1 MRLATLDKEQP
12 TEELKKE
19 VEAFVRKREKPAGG
33 FAATPRLPP
42 TVEDT
47 YFAIRTLE
55 ILAALTPETE
65 ARTLVFLK
73 NISEVP
79 NQPLVF
85 YRWLW
90 LLTHLKAL
98 PADLEPFFALYQ
110 KILSRTVS
118 LTKPEGLFALFFS
131 GKILGKPPNSLKELA
146 RKRGFRTLA
155 DLYHLS
161 RIIPELST
169 RHLSFVKA
177 SLNPDGGYGFFPHTT
192 SFLENVYYAVRL
204 YELSGTEPPEKEK
217 TLFFVKR
224 CFRKGGF
231 ARAPGGIP
239 FLESTY
245 YGVFLIKRLESF

>member
-1 MRLATLDKEQP
+1 M
-12 TEELKKE
+12 EELKKE
-19 VEAFVRKREKPAGG
+19 VEAFVREREKPEGG
-33 FAATPRLPP
+33 FAATPHLPP

-55 ILAALTPETE
+55 TLAALTPETK
-65 ARTLVFLK
+65 ARTRVFLK
-73 NISEVP
+73 NVSEIP

-90 LLTHLKAL
+90 LLARLKAL
-98 PADLEPFFALYQ
+98 PPDPEPLIVLYQ
-110 KILSRTVS
+110 KMLSRTAS
-118 LTKPEGLFALFFS
+118 RAKPEGLFALFFA
-131 GKILGKPPNSLKELA
+131 GKILGEPTNSLKEMA
-146 RKRGFRTLA
+146 QKRGFRTLS

-161 RIIPELST
+161 RITPELSA

-204 YELSGTEPPEKEK
+204 YKLSGTEPPEREK

-224 CFRKGGF
+224 CFRQGGF

-245 YGVFLIKRLESF
+245 YGVFLLKRLERF

>member
-19 VEAFVRKREKPAGG
+19 VEAFVREREKPAGG

-65 ARTLVFLK
+65 ARTRVFLK
-73 NISEVP
+73 NVSEIP
-79 NQPLVF
+79 NQPVVF

-118 LTKPEGLFALFFS
+118 LTKPE
-131 GKILGKPPNSLKELA
+131 
-146 RKRGFRTLA
+146 
-155 DLYHLS
+155 
-161 RIIPELST
+161 
-169 RHLSFVKA
+169 
-177 SLNPDGGYGFFPHTT
+177 
-192 SFLENVYYAVRL
+192 
-204 YELSGTEPPEKEK
+204 
-217 TLFFVKR
+217 
-224 CFRKGGF
+224 
-231 ARAPGGIP
+231 
-239 FLESTY
+239 
-245 YGVFLIKRLESF
+245 